1 MLFRMPGAAALF
13 SPVDRPQPCKKARNQ
28 IGSGPFFSLAQYMPP
43 FETHRIGALYK
54 NLWNSTFPC
63 ISRIPAIF
71 KKIIPHANPRNSA

>member
-1 MLFRMPGAAALF
+1 MLFDLPPILGLAPLILYIILAF
-13 SPVDRPQPCKKARNQ
+13 KKN
-28 IGSGPFFSLAQYMPP
+28 MHP